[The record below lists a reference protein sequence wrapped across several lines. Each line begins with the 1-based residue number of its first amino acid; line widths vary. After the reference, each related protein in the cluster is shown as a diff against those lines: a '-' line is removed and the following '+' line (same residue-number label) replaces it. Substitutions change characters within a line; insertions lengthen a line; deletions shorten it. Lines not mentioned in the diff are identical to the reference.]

1 MNAPPTEVAI
11 LTHVPHEPPGIIAD
25 ALRQAGLRPLEV
37 PLYEPSPPTID
48 WGRAAALVVMGGPMN
63 VDQTDRYPFL
73 AEEVDWIKSAIDRQ
87 LPVLGVCLGSQ
98 LIAKALGARV
108 YPGREKEIGWYPI
121 ELTSRAVGDP
131 LFGPL
136 PTRPTVFQWHGDTFD
151 LPEGAELLAT
161 SEACAHQAF
170 RHGEHVYA
178 LQFHV
183 EVTGEIIESWLGEP
197 GNQREMAELP
207 RVDPEEIRR
216 RMGQEL
222 TTMLELG
229 RAMMDRFANLC
240 RNESP

>member
-1 MNAPPTEVAI
+1 MKPV
-11 LTHVPHEPPGIIAD
+11 LVFQHVPHETLGTLEPLFHDVGLPCRHIQFFRDTPEYVEVGEA
-25 ALRQAGLRPLEV
+25 AGL
-37 PLYEPSPPTID
+37 
-48 WGRAAALVVMGGPMN
+48 VVLGGPMN
-63 VDQTDRYPFL
+63 VDEIARYPFL
-73 AEEVDWIKSAIDRQ
+73 QRETSWIREALWREI
-87 LPVLGVCLGSQ
+87 PVLGICLGSQ
-98 LIAKALGARV
+98 LLAKALDANVHPNRM
-108 YPGREKEIGWYPI
+108 KEIGWYRI
-121 ELTSRAVGDP
+121 ELTAEATGDW
-131 LFGPL
+131 LFGRCQPQQ
-136 PTRPTVFQWHGDTFD
+136 TVFQWHGDTFD